1 MRKLKV
7 IWRGLSNKAFPGSN
21 VGKYDHVQGKLNV
34 NVNKSTKDYAIM
46 VEDLRRKL
54 VANNKLV
61 LVLQTEL
68 NKQ

>member
-1 MRKLKV
+1 VRKLKV
-7 IWRGLSNKAFPGSN
+7 IWRGLSNKAFPGST
-21 VGKYDHVQGKLNV
+21 VGKYDHVQGKLGV
-34 NVNKSTKDYAIM
+34 NVNKSSKDYAIM

-54 VANNKLV
+54 VANNKLI